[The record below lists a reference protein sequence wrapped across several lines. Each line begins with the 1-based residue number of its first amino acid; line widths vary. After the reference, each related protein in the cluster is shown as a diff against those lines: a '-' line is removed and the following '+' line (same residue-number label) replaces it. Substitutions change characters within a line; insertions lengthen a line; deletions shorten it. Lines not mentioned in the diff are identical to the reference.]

1 MPKRLEPM
9 DTISPIDYQNVRDL
23 LKHVQHATV
32 TKVVPRETLEMSRL
46 SMKSLSQATREDLTK
61 RLTDWL
67 IKEDMAKFTVEPHD
81 LGVKAECSI
90 IVLTP
95 QQLDTLHMIFKLL
108 PGGKN
113 EV

>member
-1 MPKRLEPM
+1 MSNRLEPI
-9 DTISPIDYQNVRDL
+9 DTIAPIDYQNVRDL
-23 LKHVQHATV
+23 LKHVQHGTV
-32 TKVVPRETLEMSRL
+32 TKLVPRETLEMSRL
-46 SMKSLSQATREDLTK
+46 NMNSLSKLTRKNLTEQ
-61 RLTDWL
+61 LVDWL
-67 IKEDMAKFTVEPHD
+67 IEHDLAKFKAEPHEA
-81 LGVKAECSI
+81 GVKAECSI